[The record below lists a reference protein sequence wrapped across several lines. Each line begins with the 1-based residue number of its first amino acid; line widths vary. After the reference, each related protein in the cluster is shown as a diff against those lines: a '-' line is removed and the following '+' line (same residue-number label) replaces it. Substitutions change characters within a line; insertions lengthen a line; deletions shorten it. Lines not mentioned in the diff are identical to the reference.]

1 MESTTDGELI
11 RRSLQDR
18 DLFEVIFDRHYDV
31 VRIYV
36 QRRLG
41 HDDGEEV
48 AASAFEWAFAH
59 RDRFDDTTFSSARPW
74 LIGIANNLVRRHLRR
89 LEVRRRRLPISIT
102 LDRSSPEPS
111 LDGLVALEQR
121 PALRVA
127 LESLSRDDRET
138 FLLVVLSVLSY
149 QEVAESMGVP
159 VGTVRSRVNRARGRL
174 RELLDAVEAINP
186 GDDDLGEPDG

>member
-1 MESTTDGELI
+1 
-11 RRSLQDR
+11 
-18 DLFEVIFDRHYDV
+18 V

-59 RDRFDDTTFSSARPW
+59 RDRFDDATFSSAKPW

-89 LEVRRRRLPISIT
+89 QEVRRRRLPISIA

-127 LESLSRDDRET
+127 FESLSPDDRET
-138 FLLVVLSVLSY
+138 FLLVVLAELSY
-149 QEVAESMGVP
+149 QEVAETMGVP

-174 RELLDAVEAINP
+174 RELLGAAEAINP
-186 GDDDLGEPDG
+186 GDEDSGERDG

>member
-1 MESTTDGELI
+1 MEFATDGELI
-11 RRSLQDR
+11 RRSLEDR

-48 AASAFEWAFAH
+48 AASTFEWAFAH
-59 RDRFDDTTFSSARPW
+59 RDRFDDATFSSAKPW
-74 LIGIANNLVRRHLRR
+74 LIGIANNLLRRHLRR
-89 LEVRRRRLPISIT
+89 LEVRRRRLPISIA

-121 PALRVA
+121 PALRAA
-127 LESLSRDDRET
+127 LESLSQDDRET
-138 FLLVVLSVLSY
+138 FLLVVLAELSY
-149 QEVAESMGVP
+149 QEVAETMGVP
-159 VGTVRSRVNRARGRL
+159 VGTVRSRVNRARSRL
-174 RELLDAVEAINP
+174 RELLGAAEAINP
-186 GDDDLGEPDG
+186 RDEDSGEPDG

>member
-1 MESTTDGELI
+1 VESTTDGELI

-18 DLFEVIFDRHYDV
+18 ELFEVIFDRHYDV

-59 RDRFDDTTFSSARPW
+59 RDRFDTTFSSARPW

-89 LEVRRRRLPISIT
+89 SEVRHRRLPISIV

-127 LESLSRDDRET
+127 LESLSWDDRET
-138 FLLVVLSVLSY
+138 FLLVVLSELSY
-149 QEVAESMGVP
+149 QEVAETMGVP

-174 RELLDAVEAINP
+174 RELLGPVEAISP
-186 GDDDLGEPDG
+186 GNEDSGEPDG

>member
-1 MESTTDGELI
+1 VESATDGELI
-11 RRSLQDR
+11 RRSIGDPE
-18 DLFEVIFDRHYDV
+18 LFEMIFDRHYDV

-48 AASAFEWAFAH
+48 AASVFEWAFTH
-59 RDRFDDTTFSSARPW
+59 RDRFDDATFSSAKPW

-89 LEVRRRRLPISIT
+89 LDVRRRRLPFSIA
-102 LDRSSPEPS
+102 LDRSTPEPS

-121 PALRVA
+121 PALRSA
-127 LESLSRDDRET
+127 LERISRDDRET
-138 FLLVVLSVLSY
+138 FLLVVLAELSY
-149 QEVAESMGVP
+149 QEVAETMGVP

-174 RELLDAVEAINP
+174 RELLGAAEAINP
-186 GDDDLGEPDG
+186 GDEDSGEPDG